1 MSENN
6 SDVDQL
12 VCDFFKKL
20 TIKKSNTKMPNAQEP
35 QVAAAQGLN
44 LSMLKMYVDTIPHYD
59 GDAITLS
66 SFVSACDFI
75 QLNYG
80 QTNDQILKN
89 YLTRVVQTKL
99 TGRAQLLVGCRSE
112 LDSWDKIKDA
122 LQNCFG
128 DNRNLECLEQ
138 DLFLARPNKG
148 ENNLDFAKR
157 LQILRSQLA
166 QKLTSIT
173 ETNMPNATKIIY
185 LNQYEQITLRTFIRS
200 LNGPLQSIIRLRN
213 PPNIETAMTLITEE
227 ENFNY
232 TQNLFRSSPQVEPKS
247 FPRNNFSNQNFM
259 RRPPGP
265 ANYRYNTPNFSH
277 QNNQNNHYQN
287 NQYQNNQYQNN
298 QYPNN
303 NFQNSRFPS
312 QPLNLQSRQMPE
324 RRFPTNREVFG
335 PPKNVFKPTGQV
347 PNTKPEP
354 MSTTSRNPTIRQP
367 PYQNYNQSNHFRTNG
382 PRNFVSQ
389 ELFQIDNQRDELQN
403 TEFEQNNEAAG
414 HNSETSFDLQQEF
427 YEYQNDGESNEKP
440 YENDYYYD
448 GFGDPVEENIQN
460 YENFPKTGLQNNRI

>member
-6 SDVDQL
+6 LDVDKL

-20 TIKKSNTKMPNAQEP
+20 TIKNPDPKMPNAQEP
-35 QVAAAQGLN
+35 QVAVHQGPN
-44 LSMLKMYVDTIPHYD
+44 LSMLKMYVDIIPQYD

-66 SFVSACDFI
+66 SFVSACDFL
-75 QLNYG
+75 QMTYG
-80 QTNDQILKN
+80 QTNDQTLKN
-89 YLTRVVQTKL
+89 YLTRVIQTKL

-112 LDSWDKIKDA
+112 LDSWDKIKIA

-128 DNRNLECLEQ
+128 DNRSLECLEQ
-138 DLFLARPNKG
+138 DLFIARPNKG

-200 LNGPLQSIIRLRN
+200 LNGPLQSIIRIRN
-213 PPNIETAMTLITEE
+213 PPNLEAAMTLITEE

-232 TQNLFRSSPQVEPKS
+232 TQNLFRSSPQAEPKS
-247 FPRNNFSNQNFM
+247 FPKNNFSNQNFM

-265 ANYRYNTPNFSH
+265 TNYRYNTPNFSN
-277 QNNQNNHYQN
+277 QNNQYQN

-303 NFQNSRFPS
+303 NFQNSRFPN
-312 QPLNLQSRQMPE
+312 QPLNLQPRQMPE

-367 PYQNYNQSNHFRTNG
+367 PYQNYNQNNNFRASG
-382 PRNFVSQ
+382 PRNFMSQ
-389 ELFQIDNQRDELQN
+389 ELFQIENQHDELQN
-403 TEFEQNNEAAG
+403 TETAQNTEAAG
-414 HNSETSFDLQQEF
+414 QNLETSFDCQEQEF
-427 YEYQNDGESNEKP
+427 YEYQNDGDYNEKP
-440 YENDYYYD
+440 YENDYYD
-448 GFGDPVEENIQN
+448 GFGDPAEQNIQN
-460 YENFPKTGLQNNRI
+460 FENFSKPSLNNHRI